1 MGRDTLCH
9 ENLKLGDFLW
19 ESVYFNEVILEV
31 RPKLSKT
38 ELEDC
43 RKAYFRNSEQKKT
56 RVNAL
61 VGRAWQVERF
71 ERLIIVEILRMPIG
85 KLLPRVRC
93 NFSAL

>member
-19 ESVYFNEVILEV
+19 ESIYFNEVILEV

-43 RKAYFRNSEQKKT
+43 RKAYFRNSEQKK
-56 RVNAL
+56 NKSKCL
-61 VGRAWQVERF
+61 G
-71 ERLIIVEILRMPIG
+71 G
-85 KLLPRVRC
+85 KSMASRKI
-93 NFSAL
+93 